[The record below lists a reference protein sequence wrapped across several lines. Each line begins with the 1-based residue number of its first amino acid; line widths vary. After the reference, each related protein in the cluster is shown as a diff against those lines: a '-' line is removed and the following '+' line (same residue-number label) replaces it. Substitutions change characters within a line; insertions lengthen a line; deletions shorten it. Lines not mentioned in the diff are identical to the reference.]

1 MRDGSPLDVPIMLF
15 GWDKERDMHVSRGEK
30 SKEDKERRKADE
42 LIAVVKEIF
51 LHTAKL
57 SYKNLSEM
65 LIQEMEIKDSTAKR
79 YIAYMREQASCRRTL
94 RVTIKKEN
102 DAVRRRTL

>member
-1 MRDGSPLDVPIMLF
+1 
-15 GWDKERDMHVSRGEK
+15 MHIYRGEK

-57 SYKNLSEM
+57 SYKNLSEL
-65 LIQEMEIKDSTAKR
+65 LI
-79 YIAYMREQASCRRTL
+79 
-94 RVTIKKEN
+94 
-102 DAVRRRTL
+102 